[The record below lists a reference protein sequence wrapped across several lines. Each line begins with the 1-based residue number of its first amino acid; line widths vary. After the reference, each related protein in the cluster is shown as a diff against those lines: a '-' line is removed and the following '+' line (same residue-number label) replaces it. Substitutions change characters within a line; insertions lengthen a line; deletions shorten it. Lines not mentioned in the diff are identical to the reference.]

1 MPTKEPYRA
10 ILNYAGEY
18 CEAGEELCHSCIAAA
33 VLRNEATLPHGF
45 WCVPASES
53 QGVEKTTTF

>member
-45 WCVPASES
+45 
-53 QGVEKTTTF
+53 